1 MSDNQE
7 LPLQPVPTMTN
18 DKDENINI
26 DLDNEP
32 KYSGDEQE
40 PKLATVKMLLESIG
54 QTVTVAFPLRSPISE
69 LITHF
74 AKELR
79 MPEKILQVT
88 FKEKVLDN
96 QLSLSQIEVEPNTTV
111 SMELHSKDPINE
123 PLRPYKLRQD
133 ISMPDVITVRIDEG
147 QSMSRDVVVEIE
159 RNNFRKP
166 YLGGVRHR
174 MNGKEFHHASAQTL
188 PPQRPDK
195 GVIRYCRDTQTI
207 QARHRV
213 IQTTNEQSTQ
223 MSKPG
228 YFVTTDND
236 RFLTPHRY
244 QTAEEK
250 FDILNKKAIIIQK
263 YFRRWLAK
271 RDVNILREAFQAR
284 LQYEFEEKQRK
295 IQERQNRYQHDLD
308 RRLNPRTKDDFDV
321 LYAALEKWREEEIAK
336 INATKQGASRKAAL
350 ALLVDEETEL
360 LATIDRY
367 KTEAQKYNKE
377 VNIQRFIERVA
388 QPKRWK
394 YKDGTTTEMDT
405 PYSIRA
411 RELMQIYNTI
421 TMKFLTL
428 DERLDI
434 LLTLKHTVKEH
445 ECRLTQEVIQL
456 IDREADLLM
465 RGTKEENLSGLR
477 QRIATLFLQYIK
489 TPTFNPGVVRHL
501 KVPQDPVIAQE
512 QKTLYCRSCQKYYP
526 STEFSVSSTN
536 ANIGKCRQCFR
547 LENIA
552 NKRTDQTKFK
562 FLLKKIEKE
571 ECAYSDGARCIFFLT
586 TNDMEYM
593 FKNIWDSHSVLSEES
608 DIYTLTFVRWNR
620 REEFSPWNC
629 ILLTLQEASAHLK
642 MEDVE
647 ANYSEPF
654 RKKIRYKHAVSRS
667 HFLKLVEHVSHY
679 HEQLQQANASKDM
692 TITALK
698 IGRQRGTPTAMA
710 NTSA

>member
-1 MSDNQE
+1 MSDEHN
-7 LPLQPVPTMTN
+7 LPLPPLPTMIN
-18 DKDENINI
+18 DKGE
-26 DLDNEP
+26 DNNNVYNES
-32 KYSGDEQE
+32 KDSNEEQE
-40 PKLATVKMLLESIG
+40 TKLATVKMLLESIG
-54 QTVTVAFPLRSPISE
+54 QTVTVAFPLRSPINE

-79 MPEKILQVT
+79 MPENILQII
-88 FKEKVLDN
+88 FKEKALDN
-96 QLSLSQIEVEPNTTV
+96 QLTLSEIEVEPNTTV

-123 PLRPYKLRQD
+123 PLRPYKPRQD
-133 ISMPDVITVRIDEG
+133 ISMPDVITVRIDEGIKNLFFFLITKKNLFLLKSG

-166 YLGGVRHR
+166 YLGGIRHR
-174 MNGKEFHHASAQTL
+174 MTGKEFHHASAQTL

-195 GVIRYCRDTQTI
+195 GIMRYCRDTQTI
-207 QARHRV
+207 QSRHRV

-228 YFVTTDND
+228 YYVSNEND
-236 RFLTPHRY
+236 RLLTPHRY

-250 FDILNKKAIIIQK
+250 FEILNKKAIIIQK

-271 RDVNILREAFQAR
+271 RDVNTLREAFQKR
-284 LQYEFEEKQRK
+284 IQHELGEKQR
-295 IQERQNRYQHDLD
+295 QLDERQQRYQNDLD
-308 RRLNPRTKDDFDV
+308 RRLHPRTKDDFDV

-336 INATKQGASRKAAL
+336 INATKQGAARKAAL

-377 VNIQRFIERVA
+377 VNIQRFLERVA

-394 YKDGTTTEMDT
+394 YKDGSTTEMDT

-445 ECRLTQEVIQL
+445 ECRLTEEIIQL

-477 QRIATLFLQYIK
+477 QRISTLFLQYIK
-489 TPTFNPGVVRHL
+489 TPTFNPGGVP
-501 KVPQDPVIAQE
+501 KVTV
-512 QKTLYCRSCQKYYP
+512 QKK
-526 STEFSVSSTN
+526 
-536 ANIGKCRQCFR
+536 
-547 LENIA
+547 
-552 NKRTDQTKFK
+552 KF
-562 FLLKKIEKE
+562 
-571 ECAYSDGARCIFFLT
+571 
-586 TNDMEYM
+586 EY
-593 FKNIWDSHSVLSEES
+593 L
-608 DIYTLTFVRWNR
+608 
-620 REEFSPWNC
+620 P
-629 ILLTLQEASAHLK
+629 
-642 MEDVE
+642 
-647 ANYSEPF
+647 
-654 RKKIRYKHAVSRS
+654 
-667 HFLKLVEHVSHY
+667 
-679 HEQLQQANASKDM
+679 
-692 TITALK
+692 
-698 IGRQRGTPTAMA
+698 
-710 NTSA
+710 

>member
-1 MSDNQE
+1 MSDEHN
-7 LPLQPVPTMTN
+7 LPLPSLPTMVN
-18 DKDENINI
+18 DRNEGNNNVYNESKDS
-26 DLDNEP
+26 NE
-32 KYSGDEQE
+32 EQE
-40 PKLATVKMLLESIG
+40 TKLATVKMLLETIG

-79 MPEKILQVT
+79 MPENILQIT

-96 QLSLSQIEVEPNTTV
+96 QLTLSEIEVEPNTTV
-111 SMELHSKDPINE
+111 SMELHSKDPLNE
-123 PLRPYKLRQD
+123 PLRPYKPRQD
-133 ISMPDVITVRIDEG
+133 ISMPDVITVRIDED
-147 QSMSRDVVVEIE
+147 QNMSRDVVVEIE

-174 MNGKEFHHASAQTL
+174 MTGKEYHHASAQTL

-195 GVIRYCRDTQTI
+195 GIIRYCRDTQTI
-207 QARHRV
+207 QSRHRV

-228 YFVTTDND
+228 YYISTEND
-236 RFLTPHRY
+236 RLLTPKRY
-244 QTAEEK
+244 QTAEER
-250 FDILNKKAIIIQK
+250 FEILNKKAIIIQK

-271 RDVNILREAFQAR
+271 RDVNTLREAFQQR
-284 LQYEFEEKQRK
+284 IQYELEEKQR
-295 IQERQNRYQHDLD
+295 QLDERQRRYQHDLD
-308 RRLNPRTKDDFDV
+308 RRLHPRTKDDFDV

-336 INATKQGASRKAAL
+336 INATKQGAARKAAL

-377 VNIQRFIERVA
+377 VNIQRFLERIA

-394 YKDGTTTEMDT
+394 YKDGSTTEMDT

-445 ECRLTQEVIQL
+445 DSRLTQEIIQL

-465 RGTKEENLSGLR
+465 RGIKEENLSGLR
-477 QRIATLFLQYIK
+477 QRISTLFLQYIK

-501 KVPQDPVIAQE
+501 KVPQDPVVATE

-536 ANIGKCRQCFR
+536 AKVGKCRQCLR

-562 FLLKKIEKE
+562 FLFKKIEKD
-571 ECAYSDGARCIFFLT
+571 ECDYNDGARCIFFLT
-586 TNDMEYM
+586 TNDIEYM
-593 FKNIWDSHSVLSEES
+593 FKNIWDSHSALSEES
-608 DIYTLTFVRWNR
+608 DVYSLTFVRWNR

-629 ILLTLQEASAHLK
+629 ILLTLQEAIAHLK
-642 MEDVE
+642 LEDVE
-647 ANYSEPF
+647 GSYSEPF
-654 RKKIRYKHAVSRS
+654 RKKIRYKHAISRS
-667 HFLKLVEHVSHY
+667 HFVKLVEHVNNNQ
-679 HEQLQQANASKDM
+679 EQQQANTSKDM
-692 TITALK
+692 TITAIK
-698 IGRQRGTPTAMA
+698 IGRQRGTPTAMT